1 LAESRWIV
9 YRANMPM
16 RVQLEREFH
25 DAGLRFPLHLVET
38 TSILATLSLLQD
50 RPDFVA
56 LVSIDVARQCAMNQQ
71 VRILPLAMGSVSD
84 PYELVT
90 RKGSQTTPAMDTLTE
105 LLLQGGQHN
114 NS

>member
-1 LAESRWIV
+1 
-9 YRANMPM
+9 
-16 RVQLEREFH
+16 
-25 DAGLRFPLHLVET
+25 
-38 TSILATLSLLQD
+38 SLLQD